1 MSICGAHCTQETSP
15 YTHGGSPTNPPA
27 CPLKSAEVSPSLRE
41 GKGGN
46 AEQAQMAPPPPH
58 ALADPAID
66 RSAEPNI
73 TASLNERV
81 VNRRSDAIVGTKVD
95 PAHPASAGGE
105 KVEGSSPPAP
115 STERG
120 FISYNDISL
129 RPGIERVF
137 FPDSVYTGTLDVD
150 GNLSGIGKAEW
161 KCGDTYEGEWLCGRM
176 HGSGMYTWADG
187 DYYEGQYVHGYMCG
201 FGEMKDAGS
210 VYKGDWVED
219 MREGMGRMVYANND
233 VYEGEWL
240 GGMRHGRGKL
250 VESNGN
256 VYEGE
261 FVRNE
266 KEGKG
271 ILTKKNG
278 DVYEGD
284 FMMGMFNG
292 SGMYMW
298 ADGVKYI
305 GYFKNGL
312 RHGEG
317 REWHPDG
324 KWIFANFI
332 NGNISQ
338 QYEAFQ
344 DSDAEDFEKPEPP
357 DNLEIALEPLN
368 PKQLRQLVSAGT
380 KKTDRNFGI
389 DSNNDFNKTAPNNVN
404 PDSNTKAII
413 SISDEQNAVQDKV
426 QRQNTKAEE
435 DTIVYR
441 NTEEIKKEVG
451 VKDLKQEHTSRES
464 RPHSPLVFPQDISLP
479 VFAPCSSVS
488 NSDHMNLGVSIT
500 SMSFG
505 LPLRQRPLSDKNLQ
519 DWRQVKIIGKG
530 SFGSVYEAL
539 LTCGRTV
546 CCKVVHLGN
555 AATREDLLKLK
566 NEISLMKRL
575 YHTNI
580 VQYYGC
586 LKNKSDNTL
595 NIFMEFVSG
604 GSLSSFVKKFKKIP
618 YETMRQ
624 WTYQMVCGVRY
635 LHSCGIVHRD
645 IKGDNVLVSLE
656 GIVKLADFGCSK
668 HIDVYNSKDGCA
680 TMVGTPY
687 WMAPEVIKCDAR
699 GYGTKS
705 DIWSIGCTIVEML
718 TGRPPWPE
726 CNSVWAAVYKIAN
739 STGLP
744 TEIPRD
750 IDPKLMDLLEKCF
763 ERDPQKRPSAE
774 ELLDHPFLSEVAK
787 DSGHSS
793 NESK

>member
-1 MSICGAHCTQETSP
+1 MSICQEHSTQGTSP
-15 YTHGGSPTNPPA
+15 HSLLGSLTNSPAGKVNSTDVTSSVQEGEGVNAEGEPKPLRHPYAPNILAFLNKMVAHTRSEAISTTPTETASFVPGEGIEPTPPRDDKRRENNPPGVTGERFVA
-27 CPLKSAEVSPSLRE
+27 YKGVILRT
-41 GKGGN
+41 GF
-46 AEQAQMAPPPPH
+46 EQV
-58 ALADPAID
+58 I
-66 RSAEPNI
+66 
-73 TASLNERV
+73 
-81 VNRRSDAIVGTKVD
+81 
-95 PAHPASAGGE
+95 
-105 KVEGSSPPAP
+105 
-115 STERG
+115 
-120 FISYNDISL
+120 
-129 RPGIERVF
+129 
-137 FPDSVYTGTLDVD
+137 FPDGVYLGTRDVD
-150 GNLSGIGKAEW
+150 GHLAGCGGAEW
-161 KCGDTYEGEWLCGRM
+161 NSGDVYEGEWLSDRM
-176 HGSGMYTWADG
+176 HGSGIYTWPDG
-187 DYYEGQYVHGYMCG
+187 DYYDGQYVNGYMCG
-201 FGEMKDAGS
+201 FGVMKDAGS
-210 VYKGDWVED
+210 TYKGDWLDD
-219 MREGMGRMVYANND
+219 MREGMGKMIYANND

-240 GGMRHGRGKL
+240 AGMRHGRGKL

-266 KEGKG
+266 REGKG

-278 DVYEGD
+278 DVYEGE

-292 SGMYMW
+292 RGMYIW
-298 ADGVKYI
+298 ADEVRYI
-305 GYFKNGL
+305 GYFKNGM
-312 RHGEG
+312 RHGQGMEF
-317 REWHPDG
+317 HPNGEQISGNFTYG
-324 KWIFANFI
+324 KID
-332 NGNISQ
+332 Q
-338 QYEAFQ
+338 QHQ
-344 DSDAEDFEKPEPP
+344 VLLTSKSDDFVAPELP
-357 DNLEIALEPLN
+357 DNLETALEPLQ
-368 PKQLRQLVSAGT
+368 PKQLRQLTSSVIRKES
-380 KKTDRNFGI
+380 
-389 DSNNDFNKTAPNNVN
+389 SNYCISSGDDFNKTVSNYVN
-404 PDSNTKAII
+404 PDNSTPAVI
-413 SISDEQNAVQDKV
+413 STGDEQNTEHDKF
-426 QRQNTKAEE
+426 QQQNTETKLENVGAGYYDAEE
-435 DTIVYR
+435 RI
-441 NTEEIKKEVG
+441 KEVDEQDLDKEHPPCELSSHLLLAFP
-451 VKDLKQEHTSRES
+451 KDIL
-464 RPHSPLVFPQDISLP
+464 LP
-479 VFAPCSSVS
+479 VFSPCPSPS
-488 NSDHMNLGVSIT
+488 NSSHMNLGASIT

-505 LPLRQRPLSDKNLQ
+505 LPIRQRPLSDKDLQ

-586 LKNKSDNTL
+586 LKNKSDKTL

-635 LHSCGIVHRD
+635 LHNCGIVHRD

-726 CNSVWAAVYKIAN
+726 CNSMWAAVYKIAN
-739 STGLP
+739 STDLP

-750 IDPKLMDLLEKCF
+750 IDPQLMNLLEKCF

-774 ELLDHPFLSEVAK
+774 ELLQHPFLSDVAK
-787 DSGHSS
+787 DSQHDNKSS
-793 NESK
+793 